1 MPYALTLYFV
11 LCFLVAY
18 YGRRTKLGFIGMLCA
33 SIFFTPM
40 ICFVILL
47 LLSAIP
53 PVFQVKNKLGSR

>member
-18 YGRRTKLGFIGMLCA
+18 YGKRTKLGFIGMLCA